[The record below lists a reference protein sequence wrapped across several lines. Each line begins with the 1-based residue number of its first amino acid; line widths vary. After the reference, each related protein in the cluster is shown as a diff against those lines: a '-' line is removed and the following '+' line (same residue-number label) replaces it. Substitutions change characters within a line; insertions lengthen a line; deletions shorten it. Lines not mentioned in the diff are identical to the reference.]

1 MISVW
6 VGMFW
11 TCCGSG
17 LRIGAAGIRDAG
29 NCHLVSVESV
39 LTSRFASLVCF
50 ALLRRE
56 GPHGFGGH
64 VNVSWV
70 DYHGVID
77 PPRRSAP
84 FRVFSPPSG
93 PAPPPPVPPCP
104 PFFVAC

>member
-29 NCHLVSVESV
+29 NCTLVSVESV

-70 DYHGVID
+70 DCHGVID
-77 PPRRSAP
+77 PQRRSALCRFFFTP
-84 FRVFSPPSG
+84 FK
-93 PAPPPPVPPCP
+93 PAPLPAVPRCP